1 MSERAGAGAEADD
14 VDRVSCCAP
23 LGLRWRAKQ
32 ELSRGEPFH
41 DVHGSTADWTV
52 P

>member
-1 MSERAGAGAEADD
+1 MAEDAD
-14 VDRVSCCAP
+14 RGSCCA
-23 LGLRWRAKQ
+23 LVGLRWRAKQ
-32 ELSRGEPFH
+32 ELSRGEPFD